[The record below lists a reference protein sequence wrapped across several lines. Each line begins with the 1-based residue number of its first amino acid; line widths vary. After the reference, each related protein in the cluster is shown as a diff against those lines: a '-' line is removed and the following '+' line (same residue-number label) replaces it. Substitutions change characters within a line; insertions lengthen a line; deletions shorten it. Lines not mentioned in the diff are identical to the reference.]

1 MPQNADTV
9 YDERPWNTGPDERWD
24 VVYLGQY
31 KVLDGPWKPPRVQIS
46 ARQASGEQPTF
57 RDVANVDR
65 VYPRPRF
72 QGER

>member
-9 YDERPWNTGPDERWD
+9 YDNRPWNDEQSDRWD
-24 VVYLGQY
+24 LVYLSHY
-31 KVLDGPWKPPRVQIS
+31 RVIEGPWKPPQVRVS
-46 ARQASGEQPTF
+46 ARQASGEQPDF
-57 RDVANVDR
+57 DDVANVDR